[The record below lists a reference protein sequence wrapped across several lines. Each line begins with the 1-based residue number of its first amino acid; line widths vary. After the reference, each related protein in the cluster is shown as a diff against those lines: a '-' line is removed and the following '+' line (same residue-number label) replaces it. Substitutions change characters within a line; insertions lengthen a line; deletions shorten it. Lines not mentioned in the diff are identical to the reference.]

1 MRDDP
6 QTAALP
12 VILLSAR
19 AGEEATLEGLEAGA
33 DDYLIKPF
41 SAQEVLSRIAA
52 RLEIAHLRNEA
63 IKSSQ
68 QLEAILEAVP
78 DQVIV
83 YDTNL
88 HLIRS
93 NAAHRAAEQRY
104 YPGEPA
110 PDTLSERIQRTRTV
124 FRDLNGAPL
133 PEGDWPQRRIL
144 RGETLS
150 GPSAVETQATMK
162 EGKAQWW
169 SVSGAPLQAEDGTIT
184 GAVLVNTDIT
194 RA

>member
-1 MRDDP
+1 
-6 QTAALP
+6 AAP

-19 AGEEATLEGLEAGA
+19 AGEEATLEGLAAGA

-68 QLEAILEAVP
+68 QLEAILETVP

-88 HLIRS
+88 RLIRS

-104 YPGEPA
+104 YPGGSA
-110 PDTLSERIQRTRTV
+110 PDGLSERIQRT
-124 FRDLNGAPL
+124 
-133 PEGDWPQRRIL
+133 
-144 RGETLS
+144 
-150 GPSAVETQATMK
+150 
-162 EGKAQWW
+162 
-169 SVSGAPLQAEDGTIT
+169 
-184 GAVLVNTDIT
+184 
-194 RA
+194 